1 MDASATRLLRSTLV
15 ENERPSLE
23 ARAGRRVRELRQSR
37 GWSQTDLATRLR
49 PYGFDLTQSTV
60 AKLEA
65 GARPT
70 RLDELDALAAALG
83 VPLAD
88 FLRHPDE
95 FGTRDEEV
103 LEREVLKIEA
113 SLEGVRDKIRAVDLR
128 IAAAAA
134 ERGEL
139 RALEVDMSAQLD
151 EARVRLA
158 EARGAESATE
168 VS

>member
-1 MDASATRLLRSTLV
+1 MLV
-15 ENERPSLE
+15 ENERPSVE
-23 ARAGRRVRELRQSR
+23 ARAGRRVRELRQAR
-37 GWSQTDLATRLR
+37 GWSQTDLATHLR

-70 RLDELDALAAALG
+70 RLDELDALAAVLG

-88 FLRHPDE
+88 LIRDPDQY
-95 FGTRDEEV
+95 GTRDEEV
-103 LEREVLKIEA
+103 LQREVYRIEA
-113 SLEGVRDKIRAVDLR
+113 SIEGVRETIRAVDLR

-134 ERGEL
+134 ERHEL
-139 RALEVDMSAQLD
+139 RALEVDMGAQLD

-158 EARGAESATE
+158 DARGVGPEAE
-168 VS
+168 VG